1 MEKAVWGIIKKN
13 LATETDPATKNVKTI
28 MRQGSWEDGEP
39 GNQGAGEPGSHED
52 GKPGSQGAR
61 NLGEMGRQEAQELE
75 GQGANKP
82 GSEGAPAENIER
94 AVWLLNYNDT

>member
-52 GKPGSQGAR
+52 GKPGS
-61 NLGEMGRQEAQELE
+61 
-75 GQGANKP
+75 
-82 GSEGAPAENIER
+82 
-94 AVWLLNYNDT
+94 